1 MCCINPGLWGK
12 LSFRGI
18 LHLLKAQYEKQMQ
31 EETYRIYTTDT
42 LKYICESVTKYLG
55 GRCMVQRYVD
65 FTGKSKPDESE
76 SAEEIRARIGGMLG
90 KMGGEDV

>member
-1 MCCINPGLWGK
+1 MCCINPGLWAK
-12 LSFRGI
+12 LPFRGI

-55 GRCMVQRYVD
+55 GRCMAQRYVD
-65 FTGKSKPDESE
+65 FTDQRKPEQQESGDE
-76 SAEEIRARIGGMLG
+76 IINRLG
-90 KMGGEDV
+90 EKLDAMGGGDV